1 MSQGGE
7 TRLWT
12 LDTPTGNYDE
22 DDFRS
27 GKMDD
32 NLILN
37 HVLKDPWETVYFNDR
52 KLKHEARAFSGG
64 KKSTRD
70 VIVNFMRKPLKDGS
84 DKKLRLE
91 NFVSI

>member
-1 MSQGGE
+1 
-7 TRLWT
+7 
-12 LDTPTGNYDE
+12 
-22 DDFRS
+22 
-27 GKMDD
+27 MDD

-52 KLKHEARAFSGG
+52 KLKHEARAFYGG
-64 KKSTRD
+64 ERTTRD
-70 VIVNFMRKPLKDGS
+70 VIVNFMRKPLKDGT